1 MEKLPL
7 SLHDLQFSP
16 ILNQISDALLI
27 SSLSG
32 ECLWFNTAFETRLG
46 YNGKVGFS
54 LAQWASLL
62 HLYELQSPFHERQN
76 PASPTL
82 DSQPPHTPCVI
93 TQERL
98 GQLSGSYL
106 PRLPVDPLIV
116 QHYRPDQ
123 TADQSPQTLLIE
135 TFPLYDHQHMLSA
148 QLSVFK
154 PINAAHAQ
162 PLYEPLLQTKDDI
175 TGIGNRTYFT
185 QSLER
190 ALHEAE
196 GNQTTLAVFI
206 LDLDRFKL
214 VNNSLGHTAGN
225 QALRLLTTRLLS
237 YLPQHWALARLG
249 GDELAIMMHI
259 SDETF
264 APYDLQR
271 QNPLHPQVQQWA
283 ERIME
288 IVSQPFKLGDQE
300 IFLTTSIG
308 ISLFPQHGHHAHT
321 LMKHAEMAL
330 YQAKEMGGFT
340 YQCYQAHSH
349 QANMDRLSLTSDLHH
364 ALARNE
370 FEVFYQPQI
379 NLQTNQVMGYE
390 ALLRWQHPTAG
401 RQAPITFIP
410 ILEETG
416 LIDGVG
422 IWLIET
428 ACELLSNLKARLR
441 RPLKMAVNL
450 SARQFND
457 PKLSEKILRIL
468 QQKNI
473 APQELELEITESVL
487 MSRHQETLSTLQ
499 ALTLAGVRLS
509 IDDFGTGYS
518 SLAYLKRFP
527 IDTLKINKSFIADI
541 ERDDDDAAIVK
552 AIIAMAKS
560 LNITVVAEGVENL
573 AQMRFLVQEKCDIIQ
588 GFWISRPI
596 DEATIIDWSQTHQAG
611 FQSTELTATH

>member
-1 MEKLPL
+1 VEKLPL
-7 SLHDLQFSP
+7 SLQNLQFSP
-16 ILNQISDALLI
+16 ILHQLSDALLI
-27 SSLSG
+27 SNLAG
-32 ECLWFNTAFETRLG
+32 ECLWFNTAFETLLG
-46 YNGKVGFS
+46 YNGKAGFT
-54 LAQWASLL
+54 LAQWATQL
-62 HLYELQSPFHERQN
+62 HLYELAGSAADAN
-76 PASPTL
+76 LITTASAK
-82 DSQPPHTPCVI
+82 PCVI

-106 PRLPVDPLIV
+106 PRIPLDPLIL
-116 QHYRPDQ
+116 QHQRDDLP
-123 TADQSPQTLLIE
+123 PETLLIE
-135 TFPLYDHQHMLSA
+135 TFPLYDHQHTLNA
-148 QLSVFK
+148 QLSLFKTINPAQAHLLCK
-154 PINAAHAQ
+154 PI
-162 PLYEPLLQTKDDI
+162 LQTKDEV
-175 TGIGNRTYFT
+175 TGIGNRVYFT

-190 ALHEAE
+190 ALKEAAR
-196 GNQTTLAVFI
+196 NHTILAVFI

-214 VNNSLGHTAGN
+214 VNNSLGHLAGD
-225 QALRLLTTRLLS
+225 QALQLLTSRLLS

-249 GDELAIMMHI
+249 GDEFAIVMHT
-259 SDETF
+259 SDETL
-264 APYDLQR
+264 PLYDMKLHNR
-271 QNPLHPQVQQWA
+271 LHPQVQQWA
-283 ERIME
+283 ERILE

-300 IFLTTSIG
+300 IFITTSIG
-308 ISLFPQHGHHAHT
+308 ISLFPQHGHDCHS
-321 LMKHAEMAL
+321 LMKHSEIAL
-330 YQAKEMGGFT
+330 YRAKEMGGFT

-349 QANMDRLSLTSDLHH
+349 QDNIDRLNLTSDLHH

-379 NLQTNQVMGYE
+379 NLQNDQVIGYE

-401 RQAPITFIP
+401 RQSPITFIP

-422 IWLIET
+422 IWLIES
-428 ACELLSNLKARLR
+428 ACGLLSNLKARLR

-473 APQELELEITESVL
+473 AAHELELEITESVL
-487 MSRHQETLSTLQ
+487 MSRHQDTLSTLQ

-541 ERDDDDAAIVK
+541 ERDADDAAIVK

-560 LNITVVAEGVENL
+560 LNITVVAEGVENA
-573 AQMRFLVQEKCDIIQ
+573 AQMRFLVQEKCDIMQ

-596 DEATIIDWSQTHQAG
+596 DEANIIDWSQAHQAG
-611 FQSTELTATH
+611 FQAAELAAID